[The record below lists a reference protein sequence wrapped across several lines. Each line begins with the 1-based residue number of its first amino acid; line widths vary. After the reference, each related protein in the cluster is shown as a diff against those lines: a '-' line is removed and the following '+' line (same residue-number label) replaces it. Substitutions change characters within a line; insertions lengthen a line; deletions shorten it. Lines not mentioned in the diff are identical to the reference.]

1 MFPRW
6 LTPWRGTS
14 REPNPDPLRRGTMIL
29 AFVLAP
35 LAALF
40 LAVMTYAGR

>member
-1 MFPRW
+1 VRKGGTESPRVCS
-6 LTPWRGTS
+6 P
-14 REPNPDPLRRGTMIL
+14 RRGVMIL
-29 AFVLAP
+29 AFAIAP